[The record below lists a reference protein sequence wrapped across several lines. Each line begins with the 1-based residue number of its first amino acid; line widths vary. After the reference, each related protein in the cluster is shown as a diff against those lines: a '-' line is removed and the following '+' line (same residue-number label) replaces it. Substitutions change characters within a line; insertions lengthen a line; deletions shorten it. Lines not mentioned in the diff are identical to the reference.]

1 MNVPPSLL
9 EKTFVD
15 HPRDIVLLRRTIRE
29 WAEDVIAPVVKELD
43 SMDHEESIVKAKEII
58 KRSSEIRLL
67 SLIVP
72 EEYGGMGGLSYS
84 GANAVEV
91 LAYYDAGMATS
102 IGAVWLGLLPVYIA
116 GLMDEGR
123 SWRRWF
129 KPFVEAEERGD
140 PQIWAFAITEPE
152 AGSDYERVEPGVDPS
167 KLSFTTTAKKDPSGG
182 YVLNGRKVFIS
193 NGPIASHVTVFAVEN
208 PKKPFETMLCLVVER
223 ERGFRVETVFDKMGH
238 RSSPTGE
245 LVFEDVWVP
254 EENLLCPQG
263 LGWDVVEI
271 TLAFSRAPVGA
282 IGLGIAKRAF
292 DEAVRYSFERI
303 QGGRRIVEHQL
314 VKYKLA
320 LMLER
325 IAAAETLIYRAAR
338 LIEEKFP
345 PPMLESSIAK
355 AFGADTAVNV
365 ALEAIQVLGGYGY
378 MRDMGVEKL
387 LRDAKLIQIYEGTNE
402 INRLTAI
409 EEYLKS

>member
-1 MNVPPSLL
+1 MSGPPSLL
-9 EKTFVD
+9 DRTFVE
-15 HPRDIVLLRRTIRE
+15 HPREVVLLRRSIRE
-29 WAEDVIAPVVKELD
+29 WAESVIAPAARELD
-43 SMDHEESIVKAKEII
+43 EMGHEESVSRALDII
-58 KRSSEIRLL
+58 RRASEIRLL
-67 SLIVP
+67 SLVVP
-72 EEYGGMGGLSYS
+72 EDYGGMGGLSYY

-116 GLMDEGR
+116 GLMDEGA

-129 KPFVEAEERGD
+129 RPFAEAEESGE
-140 PQIWAFAITEPE
+140 PQIWAFAITEPG
-152 AGSDYERVEPGVDPS
+152 AGSDYERIEPGVDPS
-167 KLSFTTTAKKDPSGG
+167 RLSFITTAKKKDGG
-182 YVLNGRKVFIS
+182 YVVNGRKVFIS
-193 NGPIASHVTVFAVEN
+193 NGPIATHVTVFAVED
-208 PKKPFETMLCLVVER
+208 PKRPIETMLCLVVEK

-254 EENLLCPQG
+254 EENLLCPPG
-263 LGWDVVEI
+263 LGWDVVEM

-292 DEAVRYSFERI
+292 DEALRYAMQRE
-303 QGGRRIVEHQL
+303 QGGRRIIEHQL

-325 IAAAETLIYRAAR
+325 IAAAETLIYRAAK
-338 LIEEKFP
+338 LIEERFP
-345 PPMLESSIAK
+345 PPILESSLAK
-355 AFGADTAVNV
+355 AFGADTAVEV
-365 ALEAIQVLGGYGY
+365 ALEAIQIMGGYGY
-378 MRDMGVEKL
+378 MKELGVEKL

-409 EEYLKS
+409 EEYLKG